1 MPGSRSIVMALPM
14 TLWAGLL
21 MFSSVQASDL
31 SGDTGKF
38 MAHHLNH
45 MERGARPEALSGVT
59 PIVDGPFNT
68 YSDRPA
74 DKEHEKLLTNE
85 SNKSIALPAIGIAL
99 LSIAAMLGVRM
110 RRGMQQAT
118 TPASSGG
125 HGIDMSIPMAA
136 VSGGNTLD
144 CKSERALAKVKHTA
158 WDPLGLGEGAPAAHV
173 KHGQI
178 AMTAVFFLSPSSS
191 AAPRGSPL
199 AAYNDYDEKGMRK
212 FRWNM
217 NVGREPWGFAVNA
230 EVWNGRIAMMGFFWV
245 LIQEAIQGKGCIT
258 TIRQAQGPG
267 ELIVPIGIAS
277 TFFIAVAAVT
287 TVIARGDG
295 DDFSTEEILG
305 ELKTIKE
312 PF

>member
-31 SGDTGKF
+31 AGDTGKF

-45 MERGARPEALSGVT
+45 MQRGARPEALSGE
-59 PIVDGPFNT
+59 
-68 YSDRPA
+68 S
-74 DKEHEKLLTNE
+74 DKEQEKLLTHE

-99 LSIAAMLGVRM
+99 LSVAAMLGVRM
-110 RRGMQQAT
+110 QRGMQQAT
-118 TPASSGG
+118 TPA
-125 HGIDMSIPMAA
+125 GIDMSIPLAT

-158 WDPLGLGEGAPAAHV
+158 WDPLGLGEGAPSAHV

-199 AAYNDYDEKGMRK
+199 AAYNDFDESGMRK

>member
-31 SGDTGKF
+31 ADGSKNHLGDTGKF

-45 MERGARPEALSGVT
+45 MERGARPEALSGE
-59 PIVDGPFNT
+59 
-68 YSDRPA
+68 A
-74 DKEHEKLLTNE
+74 DKEQEKLLTNE
-85 SNKSIALPAIGIAL
+85 SNNSIALPAIGIAL
-99 LSIAAMLGVRM
+99 LSVAAMLGVRM
-110 RRGMQQAT
+110 QRGMQQAT
-118 TPASSGG
+118 TPA
-125 HGIDMSIPMAA
+125 GIDMSIPLAT

-199 AAYNDYDEKGMRK
+199 AAYNDFDEKGMRK

>member
-1 MPGSRSIVMALPM
+1 
-14 TLWAGLL
+14 
-21 MFSSVQASDL
+21 
-31 SGDTGKF
+31 
-38 MAHHLNH
+38 
-45 MERGARPEALSGVT
+45 
-59 PIVDGPFNT
+59 
-68 YSDRPA
+68 
-74 DKEHEKLLTNE
+74 
-85 SNKSIALPAIGIAL
+85 
-99 LSIAAMLGVRM
+99 
-110 RRGMQQAT
+110 MQQAT
-118 TPASSGG
+118 TPA
-125 HGIDMSIPMAA
+125 GIDMSIPLAT

-199 AAYNDYDEKGMRK
+199 AAYNDFDEKGMRK

-267 ELIVPIGIAS
+267 ELIVPIGIA
-277 TFFIAVAAVT
+277 VAAVT

-305 ELKTIKE
+305 ELKTIK
-312 PF
+312 

>member
-14 TLWAGLL
+14 ALWAGLL

-31 SGDTGKF
+31 ADGSKNHLGDTGKF

-45 MERGARPEALSGVT
+45 MERGAQPQALSGAT
-59 PIVDGPFNT
+59 PIVDGPFT
-68 YSDRPA
+68 AYSDKPA
-74 DKEHEKLLTNE
+74 DKEQEKLLTSE
-85 SNKSIALPAIGIAL
+85 SNKSIALPAIGMAL
-99 LSIAAMLGVRM
+99 LSLAAMLGVRT

-118 TPASSGG
+118 TLASSVG
-125 HGIDMSIPMAA
+125 HGIDMSIPMAK
-136 VSGGNTLD
+136 VSGGNT
-144 CKSERALAKVKHTA
+144 EVKHTA

-199 AAYNDYDEKGMRK
+199 AAYNDFDEKGMRK